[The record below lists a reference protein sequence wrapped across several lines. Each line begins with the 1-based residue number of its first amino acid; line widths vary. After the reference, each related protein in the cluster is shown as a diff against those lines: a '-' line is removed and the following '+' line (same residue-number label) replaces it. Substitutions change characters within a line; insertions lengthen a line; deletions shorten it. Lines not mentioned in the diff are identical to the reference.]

1 MICRVCIVLFLC
13 LLYSTLFHLVEN
25 SEVEGSCESSA
36 DKQCQNNQRAK
47 IAKGSNAQG
56 KPPEALIDSCEDR
69 SEKCPIYK
77 LHGHCS
83 QSPGWMIVNCP
94 KTCNACHL
102 RSYQARCERSSLNIS
117 TDPIYFPGSV
127 SAMFLS
133 LTERFGDRYDI
144 NVLSTSPWVVT
155 FDNFLTDEEAEALIS
170 TVEGTWEHSTD
181 TGAVNAFGETGRT
194 LSKGRTS
201 SNAWCK
207 EKCSSHSLV
216 QNVVSKMAEVTLV
229 PSNHYESLQIL
240 HYEKGQFYR
249 KHHDMGL

>member
-1 MICRVCIVLFLC
+1 MRVGQFSLWVVLCAFNFVVLTFADVAEVC
-13 LLYSTLFHLVEN
+13 SNEN
-25 SEVEGSCESSA
+25 G
-36 DKQCQNNQRAK
+36 QCQSTEQVPKIK
-47 IAKGSNAQG
+47 IAKGSNEQG
-56 KPPEALIDSCEDR
+56 APPAVSYEECEDR
-69 SEKCPIYK
+69 AEPCPRYAAAGECEKN
-77 LHGHCS
+77 
-83 QSPGWMIVNCP
+83 PGWMIVNCP
-94 KTCNACHL
+94 HSCNACHL
-102 RSYQARCERSSLNIS
+102 RDYKARCSRSFLNIS
-117 TDPIYFPGSV
+117 TEPVYKPFEMGN
-127 SAMFLS
+127 MFS
-133 LTERFGDRYDI
+133 SISERFGDRYDI